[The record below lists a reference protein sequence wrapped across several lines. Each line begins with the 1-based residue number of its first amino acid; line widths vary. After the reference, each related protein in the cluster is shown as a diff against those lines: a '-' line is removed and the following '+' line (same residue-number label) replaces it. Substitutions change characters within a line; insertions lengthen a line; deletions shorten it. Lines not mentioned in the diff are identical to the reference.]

1 MGCVPIF
8 CPVIRQTHRVCS
20 SAFVPVSLN
29 CHLALS
35 PCPNTALSLS
45 LPCMPRKLIAFL
57 FVMGLIMQLY
67 KCHLILLL
75 FNSIEGK
82 KRGHTTLLLL
92 IIP

>member
-1 MGCVPIF
+1 M
-8 CPVIRQTHRVCS
+8 CS
-20 SAFVPVSLN
+20 YSFVLLSIGRTMSVFVPVSLN

-35 PCPNTALSLS
+35 LYPNTALSRSLS
-45 LPCMPRKLIAFL
+45 CMPQKLIAVL

-82 KRGHTTLLLL
+82 KRGHTSLLLL